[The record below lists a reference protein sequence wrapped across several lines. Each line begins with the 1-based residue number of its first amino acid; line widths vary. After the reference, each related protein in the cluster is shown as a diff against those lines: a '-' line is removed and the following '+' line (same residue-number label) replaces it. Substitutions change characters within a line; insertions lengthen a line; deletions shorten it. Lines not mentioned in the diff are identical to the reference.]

1 MIKLFTAIGIGTV
14 LSAIGIMTTRSHRS
28 DDQATRPLSKIESP
42 DPGAAKLEKAV
53 FAGGCFWGMEY
64 YFQHA
69 KGVVSTEVGYTGG
82 HTQNPTYREVCS
94 HTTGHIEALQVT
106 YDANV
111 TSYEELARLFFEIHD
126 PTQANGQGPD
136 IGEQYLSVVFYAD
149 EVQKK
154 TTEKLI
160 GLLKSRGYAVV
171 TQLRPAAT
179 FWKAEEYHQ
188 KYYEKENGTPYCH
201 RPVKRFG

>member
-1 MIKLFTAIGIGTV
+1 MMKLFTAIGFGT
-14 LSAIGIMTTRSHRS
+14 LISAFGVMVMRAQIKADGSDESTSTTAPMIS
-28 DDQATRPLSKIESP
+28 
-42 DPGAAKLEKAV
+42 AAPKVEKAI
-53 FAGGCFWGMEY
+53 FSGGCFWGMEY

-69 KGVVSTEVGYTGG
+69 KGVLSTEVGYTGG
-82 HTQNPTYREVCS
+82 HTKNPTYREVCS

-111 TSYEELARLFFEIHD
+111 TSYEELERLFFEIHD
-126 PTQANGQGPD
+126 PTQADGQGPD
-136 IGEQYLSVVFYAD
+136 IGEQYHSVVFYAD
-149 EVQKK
+149 EAQKK

-160 GLLKSRGYAVV
+160 GLLKSRGYNVV
-171 TQLRPAAT
+171 TQLRPATT